1 MFQIKDL
8 ANTDTATWPGEFV
21 KVYLMDQVNETCI
34 GKLDSELVVN
44 KTEDSNKDIE
54 NACSI
59 SVPGNVSLLKTL
71 NLPGK
76 LKLCVCAM
84 VMLSDNIGVSD
95 RLIKVH
101 LTHLNTWTRDKS
113 HFVVQSGFAGNSLK
127 DRKLRGELKECVSI
141 TARAKRFPLKKRKS
155 TITADRKQFPLILG
169 HAITVHKSERN
180 TLTYMQGDL
189 NPSICKKT
197 ATGKNDQ
204 QCISQVSFIPY
215 FPMPKVVIR
224 FYC

>member
-44 KTEDSNKDIE
+44 KTEDSSKDIE
-54 NACSI
+54 NTCSI
-59 SVPGNVSLLKTL
+59 SVPGNVSLSKTS

-84 VMLSDNIGVSD
+84 VMLIDNIGVSD

-101 LTHLNTWTRDKS
+101 LTQLNT
-113 HFVVQSGFAGNSLK
+113 
-127 DRKLRGELKECVSI
+127 
-141 TARAKRFPLKKRKS
+141 
-155 TITADRKQFPLILG
+155 
-169 HAITVHKSERN
+169 
-180 TLTYMQGDL
+180 
-189 NPSICKKT
+189 
-197 ATGKNDQ
+197 
-204 QCISQVSFIPY
+204 
-215 FPMPKVVIR
+215 
-224 FYC
+224 